1 MASSSSISG
10 LVSGLDTATIISQ
23 LITLEAAPQTR
34 LKKQLSTEN
43 SVKSALQA
51 INTQVA
57 ALATQAKELAK
68 PGSWQA
74 LTVTS
79 SSTAVAASAT
89 TSGTSGATTGS
100 GNVSAGSFSFTVDQV
115 ASAHR
120 MTFASTAAR
129 TDTVVP
135 SGTTV
140 QLTVGGETRTLETGD
155 GTLAGLANALN
166 GAGTGVQAATV
177 RLDDGSYRLVVTA
190 ASSGTA
196 GAFTLTDADGGDLL
210 GGAAVTQG
218 RNAQITV
225 GSDVISS
232 ASNTFTDV
240 LPGLTFTVSA
250 PAVGTTVDLTSTRD
264 GASTRDGVKSLVD
277 NVNALLTRI
286 DSLSSKTGTSA
297 GVLARES
304 SVRDLRNAVLQ
315 SVYPADGSSMAGFG
329 IQLDRYGKL
338 QFDGDAF
345 DKAYAADPVAVQGAF
360 TTGTSAG
367 FAARL
372 HTVTDRASDAYTG
385 TLSDAIEG
393 RDQSI
398 SRLTDRI
405 EDWDTRLELKRTA
418 LTRQYTALETALS
431 ALSSQSSWLGSQLSS
446 LNSGSN

>member
-1 MASSSSISG
+1 MASSSISG
-10 LVSGLDTATIISQ
+10 LVSGLDTATIINQ

-34 LKKQLSTEN
+34 LKKQLTTET
-43 SVKSALQA
+43 SVKTALQTL
-51 INTQVA
+51 NTQVA

-68 PGSWQA
+68 PGAWQA

-89 TSGTSGATTGS
+89 ATTGSAGS

-120 MTFASTAAR
+120 LTFVSTAAR

-140 QLTVGGETRTLETGD
+140 QLTVGGETKTLDTSD

-177 RLDDGSYRLVVTA
+177 KLDDGSYRLVVTA
-190 ASSGTA
+190 ASTGSA
-196 GAFTLTDADGGDLL
+196 AAFTLTDADGGDLL
-210 GGAAVTQG
+210 GGATVTQG
-218 RNAQITV
+218 RNAQITM
-225 GSDVISS
+225 GSDTISS

-264 GASTRDGVKSLVD
+264 GASTRDKVKTLVD
-277 NVNALLTRI
+277 STNALLSRI
-286 DSLSSKTGTSA
+286 DALSAKTGSSA

-304 SVRDLRNAVLQ
+304 SVRDLRNAVLE
-315 SVYPADGSSMAGFG
+315 SIYPGDGSSMAGFG
-329 IQLDRYGKL
+329 IQLDRFGKL
-338 QFDGDAF
+338 QFDAAAF
-345 DKAYAADPVAVQGAF
+345 DKAYAADPVATQGAF
-360 TTGTSAG
+360 TTGTTAG

-372 HTVTDRASDAYTG
+372 QTVTERASDVYTG
-385 TLSDAIEG
+385 SLSDAVEG
-393 RDQSI
+393 RDESMR
-398 SRLTDRI
+398 RLSDRI
-405 EDWDTRLELKRTA
+405 EGWDTRLELKRTA
-418 LTRQYTALETALS
+418 LTRQYTALETALQ

>member
-1 MASSSSISG
+1 MASSAISG
-10 LVSGLDTATIISQ
+10 LVSGLDTATIVNQ

-43 SVKSALQA
+43 SVKTALQA
-51 INTQVA
+51 LNTQVA
-57 ALATQAKELAK
+57 ALATQAKDLAK
-68 PGSWQA
+68 PGAWQA

-79 SSTAVAASAT
+79 SSTAVAASAST
-89 TSGTSGATTGS
+89 TTGA
-100 GNVSAGSFSFTVDQV
+100 GNVSAGTFSFTVDQV

-120 MTFASTAAR
+120 LTFASTAAR

-140 QLTVGGETRTLETGD
+140 QLTVGGETKTLDTGD

-177 RLDDGSYRLVVTA
+177 KLDDGSYRLVVTA
-190 ASSGTA
+190 ASTGTA
-196 GAFTLTDADGGDLL
+196 GAFTLTDADGADLL

-218 RNAQITV
+218 RNAQITM
-225 GSDVISS
+225 GSDTISS

-240 LPGLTFTVSA
+240 LPGLSFTVSA

-264 GASTRDGVKSLVD
+264 GASTRDQVKSLVD

-286 DSLSSKTGTSA
+286 DSVSSKTGSSA

-315 SVYPADGSSMAGFG
+315 SVYPADGSSMAGYG
-329 IQLDRYGKL
+329 IQLDRFGKL
-338 QFDGDAF
+338 QLDTDAF

-360 TTGTSAG
+360 ITGTTAG

-372 HTVTDRASDAYTG
+372 HSVTDKASDAYTG
-385 TLSDAIEG
+385 TLSDAIDG
-393 RDQSI
+393 RDESI
-398 SRLTDRI
+398 RRLTDRI
-405 EDWDTRLELKRTA
+405 EGWDTRLELKRTA